1 LTVRAANSK
10 LLGRHDISLV
20 AENTCDNLPVAGADP
35 NDSHSR
41 GPRFA
46 MRDHVVFYVN
56 GLRRRADAATA
67 LRTLSDYLRLALG
80 EEDSTRLTG
89 TKIACAEGDCGACTV
104 LVGEVAAN
112 GKELVYKS
120 IDACIAFVF
129 QMDGRHVVT
138 VEGLGGTA
146 ELTAIQSAMVDG
158 HGSQCGFCTP
168 GFVMALHGVAEE
180 HATAGTKGCLHS
192 EQLRSGLSGNL
203 CRCTGYQQILDAA
216 QSIAPEAIERL
227 GSRYG
232 SKALIDDLKELAS
245 ELVEIAPNHVANGSP
260 APVVA
265 IPKTVDDLLAA
276 RSKFP
281 EARLVAGATDLGV
294 QYNHGKFTPQQV
306 IYTGAIDELRE
317 VRVEHGQL
325 MIGATARWS
334 DILPVVREHA
344 PHYAEVLERFGSPQ
358 IRHAGTLA
366 GNLINASPIA
376 DSIPFHLVCEA
387 ALRLRSARSERVVAM
402 GDFYLGYKKLD
413 LQPGEILVSIDTPL
427 PPVDVELRLY
437 KVSKRRDMDISTVTA
452 AFWLRELNG
461 KVAEAR
467 IAAGGVG
474 PVVVRLVKAE
484 RSLVGKGLSLESMR
498 DAGRIARTEIKPIS
512 DVRGAADYRLQL
524 IENLFAK
531 CFHDLQADLQGA
543 RA

>member
-1 LTVRAANSK
+1 
-10 LLGRHDISLV
+10 
-20 AENTCDNLPVAGADP
+20 
-35 NDSHSR
+35 
-41 GPRFA
+41 

-56 GLRRRADAATA
+56 GVRRTADAATA

-104 LVGEVAAN
+104 LVGELAAN
-112 GKELVYKS
+112 GHELVYRT

-138 VEGLGGTA
+138 VEGLGGTP

-180 HATAGTKGCLHS
+180 HAAEGATGCFHS

-232 SKALIDDLKELAS
+232 SKALIDALKALAS
-245 ELVEIAPNHVANGSP
+245 DAVEIAPNHVANGSP

-265 IPKTVDDLLAA
+265 IPKSIDDLLAG

-294 QYNHGKFTPQQV
+294 HYNHGKFTPQQV

-317 VRVEHGQL
+317 VRVEDNQL
-325 MIGATARWS
+325 VIGATARWS

-344 PHYAEVLERFGSPQ
+344 PQYAEVLERFGSPQ

-366 GNLINASPIA
+366 GNLMNASPIA
-376 DSIPFHLVCEA
+376 DSIPFHLVCEST
-387 ALRLRSARSERVVAM
+387 LKLSSARRERVVAIS
-402 GDFYLGYKKLD
+402 DFYLGYKELD
-413 LQPGEILVSIDTPL
+413 LKSGEVLVSIDTPL
-427 PPVDVELRLY
+427 PPADVELRLY

-452 AFWLRELNG
+452 AFWVRESNG
-461 KVAEAR
+461 KVVEAR

-474 PVVVRLVKAE
+474 PVVVRLGDAE
-484 RSLVGKGLSLESMR
+484 QSLVGRALTLESMR
-498 DAGRIARTEIKPIS
+498 EAGRIARTEIKPIS

-524 IENLFAK
+524 VENLFSK
-531 CFHDLQADLQGA
+531 CFHDLQVELQGSGA
-543 RA
+543 